1 MTEALAHVDT
11 AEAQFAT
18 VASDEEYESKQRDLQ
33 RMRDDIA
40 DLEVQLLQLQEEK
53 TAAAALAR
61 CDPQRLRVQ
70 DRAGD
75 PPPGYP
81 ARRIVRRGRGGRPC
95 PLLPH
100 ARPTRHPHR
109 GREAGHLRLLP
120 HPVPPQTLSE
130 IRHTTTVRTCVNC
143 GCITIWDEAV
153 S

>member
-40 DLEVQLLQLQEEK
+40 DFEVQLLRLQEEK
-53 TAAAALAR
+53 TAAAALSACASKIEQEIR
-61 CDPQRLRVQ
+61 RLDVRHVELP
-70 DRAGD
+70 AGVEEAALAL
-75 PPPGYP
+75 YCHT
-81 ARRIVRRGRGGRPC
+81 RGRRDIRIAAVKRGGC
-95 PLLPH
+95 H
-100 ARPTRHPHR
+100 TQS
-109 GREAGHLRLLP
+109 
-120 HPVPPQTLSE
+120 PQTLSE
-130 IRHTTTVRTCVNC
+130 IRHTTTVRTYINC

>member
-11 AEAQFAT
+11 AETQFAT

-40 DLEVQLLQLQEEK
+40 DFEVQLLRLQEEK
-53 TAAAALAR
+53 TAAAAALAR

-75 PPPGYP
+75 P
-81 ARRIVRRGRGGRPC
+81 ARRIVRRGRGGR
-95 PLLPH
+95 
-100 ARPTRHPHR
+100 R
-109 GREAGHLRLLP
+109 GIRIAAMKRGACGCCHTQS
-120 HPVPPQTLSE
+120 PQTLSE
-130 IRHTTTVRTCVNC
+130 IRHTTTVRTYINC

>member
-109 GREAGHLRLLP
+109 GREAGRLRLLP
-120 HPVPPQTLSE
+120 HPVPPNAERDPPHNDGAHMRKL
-130 IRHTTTVRTCVNC
+130 RVHNHL
-143 GCITIWDEAV
+143 G
-153 S
+153 

>member
-18 VASDEEYESKQRDLQ
+18 VASDEEYESKERDLQ

-61 CDPQRLRVQ
+61 CDPPRLRVQ

-81 ARRIVRRGRGGRPC
+81 ARRIVRRRP
-95 PLLPH
+95 
-100 ARPTRHPHR
+100 RR
-109 GREAGHLRLLP
+109 
-120 HPVPPQTLSE
+120 
-130 IRHTTTVRTCVNC
+130 
-143 GCITIWDEAV
+143 
-153 S
+153 

>member
-18 VASDEEYESKQRDLQ
+18 VASDEEYDSKQRDLQ

-70 DRAGD
+70 DGAGD

-81 ARRIVRRGRGGRPC
+81 ARRIVRRGRGGR
-95 PLLPH
+95 
-100 ARPTRHPHR
+100 R
-109 GREAGHLRLLP
+109 GIRIAAMKRGACGCCHTQS
-120 HPVPPQTLSE
+120 PQTLSE